1 MIMKKNFFSLLLCTI
16 CGTLLISCENDNA
29 TSGRSPVFEKIVLTP
44 NPCETGDTIQGVVSY
59 TSAGQ
64 HIYKTTY
71 YVRVVGST
79 TSGDSIFHKQTW
91 DVSDPTKSEPTFKFA
106 APDVAQTYTVTL
118 GASRIN
124 YSTGGPNGELY
135 GSANTVTTNLIVRSE
150 Q

>member
-1 MIMKKNFFSLLLCTI
+1 MKKNFFSLLLCTI

-91 DVSDPTKSEPTFKFA
+91 MFLIPRRVNLLSN
-106 APDVAQTYTVTL
+106 
-118 GASRIN
+118 SRHQML
-124 YSTGGPNGELY
+124 PR
-135 GSANTVTTNLIVRSE
+135 LIP
-150 Q
+150 